1 MIERITVTGEET
13 NKYFIHNNSL
23 AKEWEKFAIEH
34 NGEITGS
41 VNGQILEFDLNL
53 EIEKIKIHVYQ
64 IRQLSNKHTGTLTDN
79 GLLMTKNTIIEFSP
93 ITTKSNDWKIIQ
105 NNKLAKHW
113 YSITGFC
120 KPLDI
125 APKYLMVSKQRLFS
139 SDFLSQREFNF
150 LKKVAEIRYIVK
162 KGLLLKM
169 EFFTALGTE
178 SIKNIIHEII
188 KTRR

>member
-13 NKYFIHNNSL
+13 NKYFIHNNGL

-79 GLLMTKNTIIEFSP
+79 GAT
-93 ITTKSNDWKIIQ
+93 ND
-105 NNKLAKHW
+105 
-113 YSITGFC
+113 
-120 KPLDI
+120 
-125 APKYLMVSKQRLFS
+125 
-139 SDFLSQREFNF
+139 
-150 LKKVAEIRYIVK
+150 
-162 KGLLLKM
+162 
-169 EFFTALGTE
+169 
-178 SIKNIIHEII
+178 
-188 KTRR
+188 